1 MILQAYKYVS
11 LILWPRLMFFKLKI
25 TNILKARGLELE
37 KSEFPWEKELFIAVG
52 VYFFCTT
59 ISVPT
64 FNGVN
69 WLK

>member
-37 KSEFPWEKELFIAVG
+37 KSEFPWEKNCRCVFLDN
-52 VYFFCTT
+52 Y
-59 ISVPT
+59 
-64 FNGVN
+64 
-69 WLK
+69 